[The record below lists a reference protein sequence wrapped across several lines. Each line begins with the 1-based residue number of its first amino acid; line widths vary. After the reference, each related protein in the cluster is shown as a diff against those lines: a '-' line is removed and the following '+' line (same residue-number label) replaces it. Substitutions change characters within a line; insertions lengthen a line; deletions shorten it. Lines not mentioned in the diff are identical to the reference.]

1 MKRAIALVGL
11 LVVASV
17 GIVQAQS
24 LKALQAPP
32 MMCSAC

>member
-1 MKRAIALVGL
+1 MKRAIALVAL
-11 LVVASV
+11 LVVASL
-17 GIVQAQS
+17 GIVPAQR